1 LKKGTAMTTQPTK
14 ETPETQ
20 DDGVPTQHSRA
31 ANTSPAYPR
40 VGEVLELTLD
50 FDAPANEPMEMV
62 EEFGYNSTG
71 WSYVGT
77 KVTGR
82 QTRRFKLVQ
91 IGYCSNT
98 DKVRTKTAVL
108 GATPEGQWI
117 NAFKAAYPVPDG
129 QGPIGI
135 ADDSWIAADG
145 RANYPYLLAVGFQH
159 FNYGGHVRG
168 EDWRWLVVVE

>member
-1 LKKGTAMTTQPTK
+1 MTTQSSKSP
-14 ETPETQ
+14 PNTQ
-20 DDGVPTQHSRA
+20 DNDVRTEHSGPE
-31 ANTSPAYPR
+31 NISPAYPR
-40 VGEVLELTLD
+40 AGEVFELTLD
-50 FDAPANEPMEMV
+50 FDAPANDAMEMV

-71 WSYVGT
+71 WSYVGA

-98 DKVRTKTAVL
+98 EKVRAKTAAL

-117 NAFKAAYPVPDG
+117 NAFKVAYPVPDG

-135 ADDSWIAADG
+135 ADDSWISANG
-145 RANYPYLLAVGFQH
+145 RANYPYLLAVGLQH
-159 FNYGGHVRG
+159 FNYAGHVRG
-168 EDWRWLVVVE
+168 DDWRWLVVDE

>member
-1 LKKGTAMTTQPTK
+1 MTTQPT
-14 ETPETQ
+14 TAAAHAQ
-20 DDGVPTQHSRA
+20 DDHLLTENSPAT
-31 ANTSPAYPR
+31 NTSPAYPK
-40 VGEVLELTLD
+40 VGDVFELTLD
-50 FDAPANEPMEMV
+50 FDAPANEPLEMV

-71 WSYVGT
+71 WSHTGT
-77 KVTGR
+77 KMTG
-82 QTRRFKLVQ
+82 QHTRHFKLVQ
-91 IGYCSNT
+91 LGYCSNI
-98 DKVRTKTAVL
+98 DKVKAKTATL

-135 ADDSWIAADG
+135 ADDSWIGANG